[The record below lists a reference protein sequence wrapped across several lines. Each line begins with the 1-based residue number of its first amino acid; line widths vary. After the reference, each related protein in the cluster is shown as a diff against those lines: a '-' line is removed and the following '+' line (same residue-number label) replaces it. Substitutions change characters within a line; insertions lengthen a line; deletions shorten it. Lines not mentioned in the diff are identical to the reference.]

1 MRDSCDTNENCNPN
15 STWIIVYPNGNRQ
28 RLAIIEICDGLE
40 YEIGDYAVAS
50 RQRFPAD
57 PDGAFAYAQV
67 LARENGLTLDDDDR
81 YLD

>member
-1 MRDSCDTNENCNPN
+1 MRESYDTNENCNPN
-15 STWIIVYPNGNRQ
+15 STWIIVYPNGNRK

-40 YEIGDYAVAS
+40 YEINDYAVAS
-50 RQRFPAD
+50 RQRFLGD
-57 PDGAFAYAQV
+57 PDGAFEYAQS